1 MIDAHIFRF
10 VTLTAMGLA
19 LMSVL
24 SGCADRPTAV
34 DRAFGEST
42 RQIRIQQSI
51 HPHDTPPAYPPIVSD
66 GTSGKA
72 GIERFYKS
80 YETPMPVG
88 NTFNI
93 GVGTPMTAQ
102 PAR

>member
-1 MIDAHIFRF
+1 MRESRAFRF
-10 VTLTAMGLA
+10 IRPVGLC
-19 LMSVL
+19 LVL
-24 SGCADRPTAV
+24 QVLLPGCADRPTAV
-34 DRAFGEST
+34 DQAFGAST
-42 RQIRIQQSI
+42 RQIRILQSV
-51 HPHDTPPAYPPIVSD
+51 HPHEAPPAYPPIVSD
-66 GTSGKA
+66 GISGKA

-80 YETPMPVG
+80 YEAPTPAG